1 MAGLDTIIKG
11 VKFVAG
17 VAEAAGIFGGKGTPG
32 APPAPS
38 LVSQKP
44 YLNLQRRKISLG
56 LGAGEAAGLGGFR
69 MTAPYP
75 SKESEWV
82 SLQKRYLTYLN
93 MAEAFEDPGK
103 VRRAI
108 KLKVS

>member
-1 MAGLDTIIKG
+1 MGFWTG
-11 VKFVAG
+11 VTTVANAIG
-17 VAEAAGIFGGKGTPG
+17 AVMNLRGTPG

-38 LVSQKP
+38 LVAQKP
-44 YLNLQRRKISLG
+44 NLSFQRGKVSLG
-56 LGAGEAAGLGGFR
+56 EGATTTAGLGGYR
-69 MTAPYP
+69 IATPYP

-82 SLQKRYLTYLN
+82 SLQKKYLAYLN